1 MPSSTFLDH
10 PVLKVSRPVAAC
22 LRCRTAKIKCDG
34 KLPACSAC
42 EKAGKASTC
51 SGATDEFAKGKE
63 RSYVASLEGYC
74 EKLEKRLAE
83 LRRRK
88 EAQGSNI
95 TSGQELPQSSITAFA
110 AENSSSRTHRKEVRD
125 IDDLVGDFGF
135 LSVNA
140 TSRDFHG
147 ITSNVSFAQLLLTL
161 STVKPLPQLAPQ
173 PLPSR
178 QEATRLIQ
186 YYFDNILMQLPL
198 FTETTFWTS
207 VEAVYQDGGRFAKPI
222 DQWMVYMI
230 LAIASASLWHQ
241 QPSVNQQFALSM
253 VSAAMPLAGEVLQP
267 GSSLGIQAIL
277 LLAQYSL
284 FNPEH
289 YRPRFLI
296 FFASRVMIDLGLHQD
311 PPTEVV
317 ADRER
322 LEQRRRLFYAL
333 YTLDRVVCTSLGHT
347 FSFSDLSVDVGLP
360 IVRMLPGD
368 LPNENVFMKKS
379 DCATHMI
386 KIRRILSKGYQQ
398 MYFDGRD
405 PVPHA
410 LARTWKLCA
419 DARAWY
425 ADAPAATTSS
435 YGLLYRLELLYCTI
449 VFLSP
454 SFGDPEICDFSRVV
468 LFDRCIDYVSQLHQV
483 LEQPGSLPFL
493 TFVEIRRTYQVGDRL
508 INILDESYDLLLSNQ
523 LPEPPAVPPG
533 TPEPPYLAVEDRIN
547 CRSRAARCLQYI
559 IDILHYGSTRWNMRD
574 ELDNFVRESMTI
586 RQRLSPNKGS
596 SSQAGSQV
604 PSYTYASQGVL
615 PPSDHPATQKYPDP
629 GPNYRYQ

>member
-1 MPSSTFLDH
+1 MLIP
-10 PVLKVSRPVAAC
+10 
-22 LRCRTAKIKCDG
+22 
-34 KLPACSAC
+34 
-42 EKAGKASTC
+42 
-51 SGATDEFAKGKE
+51 
-63 RSYVASLEGYC
+63 
-74 EKLEKRLAE
+74 
-83 LRRRK
+83 
-88 EAQGSNI
+88 
-95 TSGQELPQSSITAFA
+95 
-110 AENSSSRTHRKEVRD
+110 
-125 IDDLVGDFGF
+125 DDR
-135 LSVNA
+135 SVNA

-222 DQWMVYMI
+222 DQWMVYMV

-333 YTLDRVVCTSLGHT
+333 YTLDRYAICTILAAGRALTDIRFTRVVCTSLGHT

-435 YGLLYRLELLYCTI
+435 YGLLYRLELLYCTV

-508 INILDESYDLLLSNQ
+508 VNILDESYDLLLSDQ

-559 IDILHYGSTRWNMRD
+559 IDILHYGCTRWNMRD
-574 ELDNFVRESMTI
+574 ELDNFVRESMAI
-586 RQRLSPNKGS
+586 RQRLSPNEGS
-596 SSQAGSQV
+596 SSQAGSQI

-615 PPSDHPATQKYPDP
+615 PPSDHPAPQKYPDS

>member
-1 MPSSTFLDH
+1 MPSSSFLDH

-34 KLPACSAC
+34 KLPSCSAC
-42 EKAGKASTC
+42 EKAGKANTC

-83 LRRRK
+83 MRRLK

-95 TSGQELPQSSITAFA
+95 SSGQEVPQSSITAFA
-110 AENSSSRTHRKEVRD
+110 AENSSSRAHRKEVRD

-147 ITSNVSFAQLLLTL
+147 ITSNVSFAQLLWTL
-161 STVKPLPQLAPQ
+161 STVKLLPQLSPRS
-173 PLPSR
+173 LPSR
-178 QEATRLIQ
+178 QEATSLIQ
-186 YYFDNILMQLPL
+186 YYFDNILIQLPL

-207 VEAVYQDGGRFAKPI
+207 VEAVYQNGGRFAKPI
-222 DQWMVYMI
+222 DQWMVYMV

-241 QPSVNQQFALSM
+241 QPSVNRQFALSM

-267 GSSLGIQAIL
+267 GSSLGVKAIL

-284 FNPEH
+284 FDPEH
-289 YRPRFLI
+289 FSPRFLV
-296 FFASRVMIDLGLHQD
+296 FFAARVMIDLGLHQD
-311 PPTEVV
+311 PPREVV
-317 ADRER
+317 FDRER

-333 YTLDRVVCTSLGHT
+333 YTMDRIVCTSLGHT
-347 FSFSDLSVDVGLP
+347 FSFSDHSVDVDLP
-360 IVRMLPGD
+360 AVRALPGNSPD
-368 LPNENVFMKKS
+368 ENVFMKRL
-379 DCATHMI
+379 DCAIHMI

-419 DARAWY
+419 EAREWY
-425 ADAPAATTSS
+425 ANAPTTTTTSF
-435 YGLLYRLELLYCTI
+435 GLLYRLELLYCTI

-454 SFGDPEICDFSRVV
+454 SFGDPDICDFSRVV
-468 LFDRCIDYVSQLHQV
+468 LFDRCIDYISQLHQV
-483 LEQPGSLPFL
+483 LEQPGSLPFM
-493 TFVEIRRTYQVGDRL
+493 TFVEIRRAYQIGDRL
-508 INILDESYDLLLSNQ
+508 VNLLDESYDLLLSNE
-523 LPEPPAVPPG
+523 LPKPPAVPSG
-533 TPEPPYLAVEDRIN
+533 TPDPPYLAVEDRIN
-547 CRSRAARCLQYI
+547 CRPRAARCLEYI
-559 IDILHYGSTRWNMRD
+559 IDILHYGCTRWNMRG
-574 ELDNFVRESMTI
+574 ELDSFARDSTI
-586 RQRLSPNKGS
+586 VKQRLSPDAGS
-596 SSQAGSQV
+596 SSQPSSQM
-604 PSYTYASQGVL
+604 PLYTYVSQGVISTDAESVL
-615 PPSDHPATQKYPDP
+615 QPYPNP
-629 GPNYRYQ
+629 GSTYH